1 MKRVVGI
8 YLAAGLSSRMG
19 CDKLA
24 LPLGGM
30 ALGSHALYAA
40 IRSPLK
46 NTIVVSRE
54 DCEAPSWIDPMLR
67 QRPWSL
73 RWRAVYC
80 PLASQG
86 QAHSLQWGLSEA
98 IRRAVDAVMILLSDQ
113 PFITPTMLFR
123 LIEHYSRSNAA
134 YVAAR
139 RLGCDYPQPPVIIDR
154 QLFPELFK
162 LQGDAG
168 ARRLLRNEAIP
179 GHVVDFDDPAL
190 FYDVDTMKQY
200 DLLKTTGS
208 LE

>member
-8 YLAAGLSSRMG
+8 YLAAGLSTRMG

-30 ALGSHALYAA
+30 LLGSRALYAA
-40 IRSPLK
+40 IYSPLQK
-46 NTIVVSRE
+46 TMVVSRE
-54 DCEAPSWIDPMLR
+54 ENDAPSWIDPVLR
-67 QRPWSL
+67 QWPWSQ
-73 RWRAVYC
+73 RWQAVHC
-80 PLASQG
+80 PTATEG
-86 QAHSLQWGLSEA
+86 QAHSLQCGLSEA
-98 IRRAVDAVMILLSDQ
+98 IDCAADAVIILLSDQ
-113 PFITPTMLFR
+113 PFITPAMLSC
-123 LIEHYSRSNAA
+123 LIEHYSRSKVA

-139 RLGCDYPQPPVIIDR
+139 RLGCDYPQPPVILDR
-154 QLFPELFK
+154 ELFPELFK

-179 GHVVDFDDPAL
+179 GHVVDFDDPTL

-200 DLLKTTGS
+200 DLLITKGS